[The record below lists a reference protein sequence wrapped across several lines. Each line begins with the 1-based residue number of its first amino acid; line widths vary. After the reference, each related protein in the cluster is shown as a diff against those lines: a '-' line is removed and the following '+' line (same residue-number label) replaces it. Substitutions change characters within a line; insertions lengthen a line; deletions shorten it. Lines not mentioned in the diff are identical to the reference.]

1 MDFSA
6 VWGNLGF
13 LFEAS
18 WLTIYLSF
26 LSFLVALFIGV
37 IIGTS
42 RALGVPKIVEWIMVC
57 YMEIFRGTPLLVQ
70 LFFIYY
76 GLPQVGI
83 AMSAHQAAILGLSLN
98 FGAYMSEIVRSGVL
112 AIDKGQHEAARAL
125 GMNSWIRLRYII
137 YPQALRITLPPLTNT
152 YAAILKDSSLVSVL
166 SITELTRAGQLIYV
180 RTYEPFEIYLTLA
193 LFYFVMTFSISRLSR
208 LLEKRLSSGSIM

>member
-13 LFEAS
+13 LLEAS